1 MKTQPSNRTLAPR
14 FDDMDIVFLIY
25 GLAFLVLGIAI
36 VIRPKEGSRFEFA
49 RLSLWLA
56 GFAFVH
62 GTLEWMDLW
71 WVVRG
76 DNPTLAAARPLTLLA
91 SYMLLYEFGRH
102 MLCAARP
109 TGRAQRLLSGW
120 AHGLLLGGVAAG
132 TFAHGASLDSLGI
145 WSRYLYGFPAA
156 LLSALGLQAYAA
168 RRIRPELTAQAFA
181 TVHRSC
187 LLACGAFAAYGVLG
201 GLIVPAAPWPPA
213 AWFNQD
219 DFLAVVGLPVQVFR
233 AVCALLI
240 TYSMTRV
247 LHVFHIEQQQQ
258 LADTLRQTAD
268 ALAETA
274 RLGRHNQ
281 LLLESVAE
289 GIFGL
294 DLEGR
299 ATFINPVA
307 LRQLGYEPG
316 ELTGQALHEL
326 IHHSERDGRPKLP
339 TQCPICQTLQDGQAR
354 HVTHEYFYR
363 KDGSCFPVSYH
374 TAQIQEHG
382 QAIGVVVVF
391 EDISERVRLDAELDA
406 HRHQLEQRVEERTA
420 RLREAEAY
428 SRLILE
434 SAAGGLYGMDAEG
447 RFTFVN
453 RVASELLGHP
463 PGSLIGQS
471 VHASIHHHHTDGADF
486 PLQDC
491 PMLAALSRGE
501 TAHNDDGL
509 FWRADGS
516 PLPVA
521 STIRPMYQDG
531 QIIGA
536 VVSFTDIRQRKA
548 TEEAHRRALDEAER
562 LVQMKSEFLA
572 NMSHEIRTPLN
583 AIIGMTHLLRRG
595 GLSDKQQGRLRQIEV
610 AGQHLLELINTI
622 LDLSKIEA
630 GKFVLGD
637 KPLALEAIAANVC
650 SILAERARARRV
662 ELTTEVQP
670 IAAQLHGDAL
680 RLQQALLNFAGNAV
694 KFTERGRVCIR
705 IRLDDDT
712 PESARVHFEV
722 EDTGIGIAADV
733 LPRLF
738 TPFEQ
743 GDGSLTRRHGGT
755 GLGLAITRKLAELMG
770 GQAGASS
777 TPGVG
782 SRFWFTARLRKG
794 LPEAGHGHGH
804 GNAHAPSPAEAALR
818 ERHAHCRL
826 LLAEDEPIN
835 REVALELLT
844 ECFQHV
850 DVACDGVEAVELAAR
865 QPYDLILTD
874 LQMPRMDGLE
884 AARRIRA
891 LPGCATLPIVALTA
905 NAFAEDRARCRAAGM
920 DDFIAKPFTT
930 DELYATLLRWLSR
943 SAAAERRTM

>member
-1 MKTQPSNRTLAPR
+1 
-14 FDDMDIVFLIY
+14 MDIVFLIY
-25 GLAFLVLGIAI
+25 GLAFLVLGITI
-36 VIRPKEGSRFEFA
+36 VIRPTEGSRFEFA

-56 GFAFVH
+56 GFAFAH

-71 WVVRG
+71 RVVRG
-76 DNPTLAAARPLTLLA
+76 EAPALVVARPLTLLA
-91 SYMLLYEFGRH
+91 SYVMLYEFGRR
-102 MLCAARP
+102 MLCAAGP
-109 TGRAQRLLSGW
+109 TGRPKRLLSGW
-120 AHGLLLGGVAAG
+120 MHVLLLGGVAAG
-132 TFAHGASLDSLGI
+132 TLAGGVALDNLGI
-145 WSRYLYGFPAA
+145 WSRHLYGFPGAM
-156 LLSALGLQAYAA
+156 LSALGLQAYAT
-168 RRIRPELTAQAFA
+168 RRIRPELTTQAFT
-181 TVHRSC
+181 TVQRSC
-187 LLACGAFAAYGVLG
+187 LLASGAFALYGVLG

-213 AWFNQD
+213 AWLNQD

-326 IHHSERDGRPKLP
+326 IHHSERDGWPKLP
-339 TQCPICQTLQDGQAR
+339 TQCPISQTLQDGQAR
-354 HVTHEYFYR
+354 HVHHEYFYR
-363 KDGSCFPVSYH
+363 KDGSGFPVSYH
-374 TAQIQEHG
+374 TARIQEQG
-382 QAIGVVVVF
+382 RAIGVVVVF

-434 SAAGGLYGMDAEG
+434 SAAGGLYGMDAKG
-447 RFTFVN
+447 RFTFIN
-453 RVASELLGHP
+453 EAAGELLGYP
-463 PGSLIGQS
+463 PGSLIGLP
-471 VHASIHHHHTDGADF
+471 VHATIHHHHADGSDF
-486 PLQDC
+486 PVEDC
-491 PMLAALSRGE
+491 PMVAALSRGE
-501 TAHNDDGL
+501 PVHNDDDL
-509 FWRADGS
+509 FWCADGS

-521 STIRPMYQDG
+521 SAIRPMLQEG
-531 QIIGA
+531 QIVGA

-548 TEEAHRRALDEAER
+548 IEEAQRRALHEAER

-595 GLSDKQQGRLRQIEV
+595 GLTDKQQGRLQQIEV

-630 GKFVLGD
+630 GKFVLAD
-637 KPLALEAIAANVC
+637 KPLTLEAIAVNVC
-650 SILAERARARRV
+650 SILAERARARQV
-662 ELTTEVQP
+662 ELSTEIQP
-670 IAAQLHGDAL
+670 VSAQLHGDAL

-694 KFTERGRVCIR
+694 KFTERGRVSIR
-705 IRLDDDT
+705 IRLAEDG
-712 PESARVHFEV
+712 PGSALVRFEV

-782 SRFWFTARLRKG
+782 SCFWFTARLRKSA
-794 LPEAGHGHGH
+794 PDTGHPDTD
-804 GNAHAPSPAEAALR
+804 APSPVEVALR
-818 ERHAHCRL
+818 ERHGHCRL

-874 LQMPRMDGLE
+874 LQMPRMDGLT

-891 LPGCATLPIVALTA
+891 LPGYATRPIIAITA
-905 NAFAEDRARCRAAGM
+905 NAFAEDRARCRSAGM

-930 DELYATLLRWLSR
+930 DELYTTLLRWLSR
-943 SAAAERRTM
+943 SAAAESRTM